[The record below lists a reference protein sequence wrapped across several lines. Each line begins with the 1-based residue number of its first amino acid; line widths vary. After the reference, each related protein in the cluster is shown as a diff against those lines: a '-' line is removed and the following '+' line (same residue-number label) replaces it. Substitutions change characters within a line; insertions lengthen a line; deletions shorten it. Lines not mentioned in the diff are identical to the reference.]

1 MENNGSGKKSS
12 RNTFLLT
19 SLISFCILD
28 ADAYYAVLEKKKME
42 DRES

>member
-1 MENNGSGKKSS
+1 MEDNGSGKKFS

-19 SLISFCILD
+19 SVISFYIFN
-28 ADAYYAVLEKKKME
+28 ADAYNAVLEKKKME